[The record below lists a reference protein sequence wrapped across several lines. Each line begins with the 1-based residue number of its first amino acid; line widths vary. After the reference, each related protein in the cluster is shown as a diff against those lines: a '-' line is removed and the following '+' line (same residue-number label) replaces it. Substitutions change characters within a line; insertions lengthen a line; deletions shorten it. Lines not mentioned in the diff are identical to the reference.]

1 LLRLIRAPLE
11 TQTDWEQFD
20 SFDQVRKAGPLE
32 FHQTKC
38 ARSQRPFQSQ
48 LTGRVLGARRPV
60 DRRRRLLVGLA
71 LPTPFAASL
80 PYVAASA
87 LVHVVYFLLVGRLY
101 RNADLS
107 PIR

>member
-1 LLRLIRAPLE
+1 MEFGSKKRQR
-11 TQTDWEQFD
+11 
-20 SFDQVRKAGPLE
+20 QVHEFGP
-32 FHQTKC
+32 
-38 ARSQRPFQSQ
+38 
-48 LTGRVLGARRPV
+48 RRPV